1 MNRHQRPFA
10 IITLI
15 AALMLACSFSMQLT
29 DPTATPQPPATLA
42 PTSAPTA
49 PPAPADTVTA
59 VFTPL
64 PTIAPMP
71 TQAGS
76 PAPQIVSQPIYIES
90 ASPYYVIEGS
100 RPLMQN
106 AGAAGDTFNTLVQQ
120 ILDEQVNS
128 FTTNLADIE
137 EWRAE
142 NMPGMAS
149 TMHFDYSLLYNDNGI
164 VSILINLDVYVA
176 GAAHPSPFSITLNF
190 DLTRGRDLALA
201 DLFTPGADYLGRIA
215 NLCKADLSTR
225 EYIDYL
231 TGADPTLE
239 NYRSWNITPDGLL
252 ITFDAYQVAPYAAG
266 PQTVLIEY
274 SQLNDLIHQTS
285 PLHNIPR

>member
-1 MNRHQRPFA
+1 MNQHHRPLA
-10 IITLI
+10 IIALI

-29 DPTATPQPPATLA
+29 DPTATPQPPAPIP
-42 PTSAPTA
+42 PTSAPTEPRA
-49 PPAPADTVTA
+49 PSDTATA

-71 TQAGS
+71 TQAES
-76 PAPQIVSQPIYIES
+76 PTPQIVSQPIYIES

-106 AGAAGDTFNTLVQQ
+106 GGPAGEIFNALIQR
-120 ILDEQVNS
+120 ILDDQVNS
-128 FTTNLADIE
+128 FTANLADME

-149 TMHFDYSLLYNDNGI
+149 TMHFDYSLLYNQNGI

-190 DLTRGRDLALA
+190 DLIRGRDLALA
-201 DLFTPGADYLGRIA
+201 DLFTPGADFLGRIA
-215 NLCKADLSTR
+215 DLCKADLSTR

-231 TGADPTLE
+231 TGADPTPE
-239 NYRSWNITPDGLL
+239 NYRNWNITPDGLL

-274 SQLNDLIHQTS
+274 SQLNDLIHETS
-285 PLHNIPR
+285 PLYNLVR